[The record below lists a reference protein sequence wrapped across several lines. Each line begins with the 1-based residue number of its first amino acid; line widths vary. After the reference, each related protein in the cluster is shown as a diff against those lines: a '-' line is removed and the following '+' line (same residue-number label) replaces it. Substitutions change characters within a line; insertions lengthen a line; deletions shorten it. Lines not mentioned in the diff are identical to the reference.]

1 MMYELR
7 EATLGDVKGRGYAFK
22 QKTAFGKARR
32 GIFFPDDE
40 EDLEKITDEDTLE
53 FTGPLYYGKREREK
67 SFDVQIVETTP
78 TRMGERVDF
87 EAVDNPEPVRQAS

>member
-7 EATLGDVKGRGYAFK
+7 EAMLGDVKGRGYAFK

-40 EDLEKITDEDTLE
+40 EDLEKITDGETLE
-53 FTGPLYYGKREREK
+53 FSGALYYGKREREK
-67 SFDVQIVETTP
+67 SFAVQIVETTP

-87 EAVDNPEPVRQAS
+87 EAVDNPEPVRQAG